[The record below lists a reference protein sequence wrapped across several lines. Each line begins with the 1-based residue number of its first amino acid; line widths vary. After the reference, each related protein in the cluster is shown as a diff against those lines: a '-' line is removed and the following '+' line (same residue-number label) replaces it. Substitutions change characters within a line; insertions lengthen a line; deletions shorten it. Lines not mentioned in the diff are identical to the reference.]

1 MKHRDYS
8 QHLVVGVIENI
19 DLPQLGLFNIA
30 ARIDTGAK
38 TSALHVDHIST
49 SKPNGQ
55 ISFEFHPNL
64 HNINE
69 VIKCKAKLQDTRWIR
84 SSNGERERRYVI
96 RTQACM
102 GNKQWEI
109 ELTLTDRSAM
119 SHLMLLGREA
129 MQEGILVDPENTFLL
144 AR

>member
-1 MKHRDYS
+1 MSNKDYAN
-8 QHLVVGVIENI
+8 HMIVGVIENI
-19 DLPQLGLFNIA
+19 DLPELGLFNIA

-49 SKPNGQ
+49 SKPNGEV
-55 ISFEFHPNL
+55 SFEFHPDV
-64 HNINE
+64 HNIE
-69 VIKCKAKLQDTRWIR
+69 QVIKCKAKLQDTRWIR

-96 RTQACM
+96 RTQASM
-102 GNKQWEI
+102 GGRSWEI
-109 ELTLTDRSAM
+109 ELTLTDRSSM

-144 AR
+144 AK